1 MYFIYQVLIVGHV
14 ALTTAGYMG
23 LIAASAWLL
32 ALSRSEDPRVVLS
45 SIRSWRGTM
54 RVFGP
59 LLGIGML
66 VGFGLAFVMRIPL
79 LAPWLIAAYALIV
92 IGMVTQ
98 GAIMIPWQARA
109 EGTLAAGEPVKTR
122 PIATVIAIF
131 SAAYVGLLG
140 LMLVR

>member
-32 ALSRSEDPRVVLS
+32 ALSRSEDPKVVVS
-45 SIRSWRGTM
+45 GIRAWRSIM

-66 VGFGLAFVMRIPL
+66 VGFGLAFVTGIPL
-79 LAPWLIAAYALIV
+79 LAPWLVAAYALIV
-92 IGMVTQ
+92 VGMVTQ
-98 GAIMIPWQARA
+98 GAIMIPWQMRA
-109 EGTLAAGEPVKTR
+109 EGTLAAGERVKTR
-122 PIATVIAIF
+122 PIATVVAIF